1 MDEVTLNIVVKGVK
15 EAKAVLKEPKKQ
27 GYKLRGGDAYELE
40 SVHAAG
46 SLQKWSSKRVTWDTR
61 GWKEGYK
68 NITAKEF
75 LGKDECIVIYRN
87 GSETIAFNKV
97 TKEKAV
103 AKCSPSDT
111 YDFMTGAK
119 LAFERLT
126 KKEEKSEFKPHL
138 EYRGVS
144 YGVIG
149 EKTLIQD
156 AIGRELKIGDTVE
169 LYNRNNKYC
178 GEHAIVCNGGNFVMG
193 IKPGCRGDGTIVD
206 GWKLILK
213 RRHEE
218 ISNGEIVNQVS
229 YVKEEKTRKIKCS

>member
-15 EAKAVLKEPKKQ
+15 EAKAVLKELKKQ

-111 YDFMTGAK
+111 YDFTVGAK

-126 KKEEKSEFKPHL
+126 KKEEKLGFKPHL

-144 YGVIG
+144 YGIIG

-169 LYNRNNKYC
+169 LYNRNNNYY
-178 GEHAIVCNGGNFVMG
+178 GEHSIVCNEGNFVMG
-193 IKPGCRGDGTIVD
+193 IKPDCRGDGTIVD
-206 GWKLILK
+206 GWKIILK
-213 RRHEE
+213 RRCKN
-218 ISNGEIVNQVS
+218 IADGESVGVIS
-229 YVKEEKTRKIKCS
+229 YVKEEKTSKE